1 MTTETR
7 QRTAIE
13 AGLRAVRVAEGLA
26 HLLEEALG
34 GQLTP
39 EDRAR
44 SVRALGLAR
53 SMLPMMAALLL
64 DAARELP
71 EPATGFSTWTA
82 TTGRPN

>member
-53 SMLPMMAALLL
+53 TLFPALAVLIV

-71 EPATGFSTWTA
+71 DAATGLPAWA
-82 TTGRPN
+82 ATGRPN